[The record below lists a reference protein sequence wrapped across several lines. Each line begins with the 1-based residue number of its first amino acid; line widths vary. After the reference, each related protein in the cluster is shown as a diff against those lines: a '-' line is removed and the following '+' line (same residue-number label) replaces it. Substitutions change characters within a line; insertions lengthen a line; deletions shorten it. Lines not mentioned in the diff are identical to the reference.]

1 MARNAHDDAG
11 AVAHQNVVRNKH
23 RHDLA
28 GRGVDDFNAVEA
40 NAGLILVELAALK
53 VALAGG
59 GGLIGLDLV
68 PVLDD
73 ALPLLEQ
80 RVLGRDDRVRHAEQR
95 IDTGGVNGDI
105 ILGVGLERDL
115 GTGGAADPVALLRLH
130 ALDVV
135 DVVEIVD
142 EAVGILRDAQHPLA
156 LFLADNGCAAAL
168 AHALD
173 DLFVGQNALAARAP
187 VDGHRRFVGKVVL
200 EQLEEDP
207 LRPLIILRVGRVD
220 HAVPV
225 EAVAEH
231 LELTG
236 EVLDVLLRDDGGMDV
251 VLDGKVLRRQA
262 EGVKADGVQDIVALH
277 ALFAADDVHRRERA
291 RVADVQTRGGG
302 VREFD
307 QAVELG
313 ALVPRHGG
321 VGLYLLPLVL
331 PFFLN
336 GCEIVLHGSSPL
348 CEIVF

>member
-28 GRGVDDFNAVEA
+28 GRGVDDFNAVET

-142 EAVGILRDAQHPLA
+142 EH
-156 LFLADNGCAAAL
+156 
-168 AHALD
+168 
-173 DLFVGQNALAARAP
+173 
-187 VDGHRRFVGKVVL
+187 
-200 EQLEEDP
+200 
-207 LRPLIILRVGRVD
+207 
-220 HAVPV
+220 
-225 EAVAEH
+225 
-231 LELTG
+231 T
-236 EVLDVLLRDDGGMDV
+236 
-251 VLDGKVLRRQA
+251 
-262 EGVKADGVQDIVALH
+262 
-277 ALFAADDVHRRERA
+277 
-291 RVADVQTRGGG
+291 
-302 VREFD
+302 
-307 QAVELG
+307 
-313 ALVPRHGG
+313 
-321 VGLYLLPLVL
+321 
-331 PFFLN
+331 
-336 GCEIVLHGSSPL
+336 S
-348 CEIVF
+348 